1 MSTLTGCALRCNYR
15 CQEILGCASGSAQ
28 ICTLPYPTLPYPTL
42 PYPTLP
48 STNPERPGVHA
59 RQAWRRG
66 QEVGRLPGHLTTPRD
81 TKAIRHDTV

>member
-48 STNPERPGVHA
+48 YPLPTLRDPVCTRARPGGGA
-59 RQAWRRG
+59 RKSDDC
-66 QEVGRLPGHLTTPRD
+66 PD
-81 TKAIRHDTV
+81 I